1 MCGHD
6 WCAVR
11 ISKEITEFVSGK
23 DDAYAWDAPA
33 VSAALTPEQRA
44 ILERRGVLAPAEI
57 HRLAGKTRRAMGG
70 DRGRASCHSDVVSD
84 AQALELQSRELDPV
98 TLEPLA

>member
-1 MCGHD
+1 
-6 WCAVR
+6 
-11 ISKEITEFVSGK
+11 
-23 DDAYAWDAPA
+23 

-44 ILERRGVLAPAEI
+44 ILERRGVLAPEEI

-70 DRGRASCHSDVVSD
+70 DRGRRANCHSDVASRT
-84 AQALELQSRELDPV
+84 QAHELQSRELDPV